1 MKKRQTIKKAIL
13 MLLIIAM
20 LVPTHSIA
28 AGAEE
33 NTVAVSP
40 SSKISSE
47 LLTELSLI
55 DDTTRVQVSV
65 EFQDIDD
72 EVVMQLLAE
81 QYPSEYEVYVAAKN
95 SPIMGN
101 VIPTINSDISL
112 KDGADLAESNGIDG
126 ELLQRAI
133 EHKREIYKEL
143 YLKYNHAMLKN
154 YAGDPEVLFMSTY
167 APFAIV
173 EVSKKTVEDISCD
186 SNVMG
191 ISKFITGEVVAE
203 DLNLANQITRAD
215 YVRDGYGNKGTGVK
229 IGQIELE
236 VPNTSD
242 SYLDSANIVI
252 RPGDTATS
260 NHATQ
265 VARIL
270 VGTDDSGAND
280 GLAPNATLYSCA
292 CTTISDFYT
301 GIEWLIS
308 QGVNVINMS
317 AGVRLDGGYNAFD
330 KWVDHIAA
338 QHDVHFVKSAGNDAG
353 SITSPGMAYNAITV
367 GGLNAMGGTT
377 VSDFILFSNTNYEET
392 GTDRPE
398 KPNLVAPAVD
408 IWGTSDGTS
417 YAAPQVTGTI
427 AQLCGL
433 NATLK
438 IKQSAMGAILA
449 ASAAEKVEATGDGG
463 KGDTFLSSVR
473 INAQISDK
481 EGAGILDSRWARGI
495 VANGNFWSH
504 TINADSF
511 PFEKTITINT
521 SSSSMTRIAI
531 FWIKRNTIDHTTNSV
546 TEADFADLDLYVYDP
561 NGNLV
566 GSSITTKSNFEIVQ
580 FKPTISGTYTIRIRA
595 IGCEDKQHVGIAVW

>member
-1 MKKRQTIKKAIL
+1 MKKRQIVKKAIL

-20 LVPTHSIA
+20 LAPTYSIV

-33 NTVAVSP
+33 NTVTVSA

-47 LLTELSLI
+47 LLAELSLI

-95 SPIMGN
+95 SPITGSI
-101 VIPTINSDISL
+101 IPAVNSDISL
-112 KDGADLAESNGIDG
+112 KDGADLAESNDIDG

-133 EHKREIYKEL
+133 EHKRQIYKEL
-143 YLKYNHAMLKN
+143 YQKYNHTLLKN

-167 APFAIV
+167 APFAVV
-173 EVSKKTVEDISCD
+173 EVNKSTVEQMV
-186 SNVMG
+186 SNESILS
-191 ISKFITGEVVAE
+191 ISKHVEGEDVTE
-203 DLNLANQITRAD
+203 DLNLASQITRAD

-252 RPGDTATS
+252 RPGETATS
-260 NHATQ
+260 DHATE

-270 VGTDDSGAND
+270 VGTDGSGAND
-280 GLAPNATLYSCA
+280 GLAPNATLYSC
-292 CTTISDFYT
+292 TYSDTSTLYS
-301 GIEWLIS
+301 GIEWLLD

-317 AGVRLDGGYNAFD
+317 AGANLNGEYATRD

-338 QHDVHFVKSAGNDAG
+338 QHDVHFVKSAGNNAG
-353 SITSPGMAYNAITV
+353 NITSPGMAYNVITV
-367 GGLNAMGGTT
+367 GGLDAAGGTN
-377 VSDFILFSNTNYEET
+377 VASFSLCSFTSYNEN
-392 GTDRPE
+392 GTYRAE

-504 TINADSF
+504 TISAESF

-580 FKPTISGTYTIRIRA
+580 FKPTITGTYTIRIRA